1 MEVATLL
8 QKGPDTVGKRAT
20 YFINVCVVQ
29 GSIYL
34 IQNKKRSWTKAVGD
48 KAVFCIEI
56 PKY

>member
-8 QKGPDTVGKRAT
+8 QKVPDTVGKRAT

-34 IQNKKRSWTKAVGD
+34 IQNKKRSRTKAVED